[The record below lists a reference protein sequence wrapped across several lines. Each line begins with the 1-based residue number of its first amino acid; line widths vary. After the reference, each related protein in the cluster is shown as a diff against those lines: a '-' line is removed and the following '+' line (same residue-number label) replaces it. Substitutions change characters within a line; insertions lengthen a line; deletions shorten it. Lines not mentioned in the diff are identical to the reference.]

1 MEESF
6 FLCYGK
12 GPFNSPEE
20 VMRLPTRVRGWYV
33 ERLSDQYK
41 EEERQA
47 RNAADSAS
55 ISARTRSI
63 PRRSGHHAR
72 SSIPR

>member
-33 ERLSDQYK
+33 ERLSDQYR

-47 RNAADSAS
+47 RKAA
-55 ISARTRSI
+55 RKR
-63 PRRSGHHAR
+63 
-72 SSIPR
+72 